1 MKKKI
6 YEGKAKIVYELL
18 DQPDRV
24 LIQYK
29 DDATAFDGTKRG
41 QIQGKGQVNNQVS
54 AIAFELLESQG
65 ISTHFLYLVSD
76 TEMVCKRVAI
86 IPVEVVVRNIVAGSL
101 AKRLG
106 IEEGLELHEP
116 VLEFYY
122 KSDELHDPMVNT
134 YHIRAMKLASDEEMS
149 TIENMALRVNQVL
162 QPFLLDKGLLLVDF
176 KLEFGRYGDSVILA
190 DEISPDTCRFWDTKT
205 RQKLDKDRFRR
216 DLGGVEEAYQEVLR
230 RLTGREGHAS

>member
-1 MKKKI
+1 MKKKM

-65 ISTHFLYLVSD
+65 ITTHFLHLVSD
-76 TEMVCKRVAI
+76 TEMVCKRVTI

-106 IEEGLELHEP
+106 IQEGLELDEP

-149 TIENMALRVNQVL
+149 TIENMALRVNRVL

-176 KLEFGRYGDSVILA
+176 KLEFGRYGGSVILA

-230 RLTGREGHAS
+230 RLAGREVHAR

>member
-1 MKKKI
+1 MKKKM

-65 ISTHFLYLVSD
+65 ISTHFLHVASD
-76 TEMVCKRVAI
+76 TEMVCKRVTI

-106 IEEGLELHEP
+106 IQEGLELDEP

-176 KLEFGRYGDSVILA
+176 KLEFGRYGGTVILA

-230 RLTGREGHAS
+230 RLAGREVHP